1 MGQTRLKGVEIP
13 SKQRIHDVEARDPLG
28 RKIEYGEP
36 ALRTRRPPQH
46 AEEDEDEDQAE
57 PEIRQGSGKQAI
69 AETDAPRRARQPTA
83 GWTRRGKG
91 DRHHN
96 HQHDEHSGSDELKRR
111 WGADEKILSNR
122 ARIDPGPAEVTLKK
136 TLEVGDVLLRK
147 RLVEAELGGK
157 QVYPFLWGKRAQ
169 FQAGRIARQH
179 AHESERDDRDQE
191 QLRDQN
197 QQASADVLE
206 RPHGS

>member
-1 MGQTRLKGVEIP
+1 
-13 SKQRIHDVEARDPLG
+13 
-28 RKIEYGEP
+28 
-36 ALRTRRPPQH
+36 
-46 AEEDEDEDQAE
+46 
-57 PEIRQGSGKQAI
+57 
-69 AETDAPRRARQPTA
+69 
-83 GWTRRGKG
+83 
-91 DRHHN
+91 
-96 HQHDEHSGSDELKRR
+96 
-111 WGADEKILSNR
+111 LSNR

-136 TLEVGDVLLRK
+136 TLGVGDVLLRQW
-147 RLVEAELGGK
+147 LVEAELVAK
-157 QVYPFLWGKRAQ
+157 QLYSLLWGKRAQ